1 MSKYWL
7 RAKLIWRWSVDDEN
21 VVTVTVKSP
30 SLSLYRKLH
39 HALAWS
45 QGWRGGCAN
54 WQETMTTNM
63 DQQWLRDQLPTMFLP
78 APILQTTR
86 RRRSRRRRVRQ
97 GLAQTSTCGSLSRS
111 CCCSPP
117 STATTSTGSTG
128 RKASSRSLT
137 RSRWPPCGERERWVE
152 RELFFYLNVFPPRT
166 DQRWTMTSFPGLCDN
181 TTRRGSWRRR
191 REVRGWSTSSATH
204 TTSRSDL

>member
-21 VVTVTVKSP
+21 VVTVTVQSP

-45 QGWRGGCAN
+45 EGWRGGCAN
-54 WQETMTTNM
+54 RQETMTTNL

-78 APILQTTR
+78 ATILQTTR

-97 GLAQTSTCGSLSRS
+97 GLARTSTCGSLSRS

-128 RKASSRSLT
+128 RRASSRSLT
-137 RSRWPPCGERERWVE
+137 RSKWQPCGERERLVE
-152 RELFFYLNVFPPRT
+152 RELFLILMFSPPEPTSDELWQAFP
-166 DQRWTMTSFPGLCDN
+166 
-181 TTRRGSWRRR
+181 
-191 REVRGWSTSSATH
+191 VSATILQEGDH
-204 TTSRSDL
+204 EEDGEKSEVGLPILPPVPPLDL